1 MKIFCNGQEKETRD
15 GSSLLDFIRESGLNP
30 ETVVAECDGVII
42 RREDYE
48 TCKLTENTML
58 ELIRFV
64 GGG

>member
-1 MKIFCNGQEKETRD
+1 MKIICNGQTKETRD
-15 GSSLLDFIRESGLNP
+15 GISLHDFIRESGLNP
-30 ETVVAECDGVII
+30 GTVVAECDGVII

-48 TCKLTENTML
+48 TCQLKENSMV